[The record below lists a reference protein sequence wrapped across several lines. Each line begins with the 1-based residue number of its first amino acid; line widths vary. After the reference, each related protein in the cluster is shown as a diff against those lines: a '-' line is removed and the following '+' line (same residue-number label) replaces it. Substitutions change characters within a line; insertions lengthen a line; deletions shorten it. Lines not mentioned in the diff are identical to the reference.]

1 MDTIR
6 RMHLITN
13 SIKDPE
19 GEFAAAVI
27 EFAVRNGVSVST
39 DEIGED
45 TDCVLV
51 LGGDGTV
58 LRASALSTCRGIPIL
73 GINLGTLGYL
83 AEIDKRDWKSAL
95 SRVFSGEYEVE
106 DRMLLEARK
115 AGGGPD
121 SGSDMPALND
131 IVFSRKGPL
140 RIMSYDIF
148 VGGEPLYSFKADGV
162 IVSTPTG
169 STAYNLSAGGPI
181 VEPSARMILLT
192 PICPHTLT
200 SRPIV
205 LSAEDVISVRIGGDL
220 GDGIPVAEAAID
232 GEKELPLVCG
242 DVVNIRSSDRVA
254 KLIRLGKRSF
264 LETLHR
270 KMTN

>member
-1 MDTIR
+1 MDTIH

-13 SIKDPE
+13 SIKDPG
-19 GEFAAAVI
+19 GEFAAEVLK
-27 EFAVRNGVSVST
+27 FAAESGVSVST
-39 DEIGED
+39 DEIRDD
-45 TDCVLV
+45 TQCVLV

-58 LRASALSTCRGIPIL
+58 LRASALSTSRGIPIL

-83 AEIDKRDWKSAL
+83 AEIDKREWKSAL
-95 SRVFSGEYEVE
+95 KRVFKGEYEVE
-106 DRMLLEARK
+106 ERMLLEAHK
-115 AGGGPD
+115 EGGGAD
-121 SGSDMPALND
+121 YGSDMPALND
-131 IVFSRKGPL
+131 VVFSRKGPL

-192 PICPHTLT
+192 PICPHTLN

-205 LSAEDVISVRIGGDL
+205 LSAEDVISVRIGGDFR
-220 GDGIPVAEAAID
+220 GGEPVAEAAID
-232 GEKELPLVCG
+232 GEREIPLCAG
-242 DVVNIRSSDRVA
+242 DIVNIRSSDKVA

-264 LETLHR
+264 LETLHK
-270 KMTN
+270 KMTD